1 MNVQGSMLESSLTMV
16 HFSQSSV
23 NVSTVYMAIS
33 LRAVWIC
40 PLYTQLSLPQCECV
54 HCIHGYL
61 SHSSVNVCTV
71 HTHPFLHSSVNVCC
85 ICGCLFHNSVNVSSA
100 YLAIFPTT
108 VWSCQSIYVCLSHSN
123 VNWPLPKWYL
133 FSMTLWMCPLHT
145 WPFFPPTRFPKEK
158 TTSSSS
164 WLLSWDLW
172 MTSELMK

>member
-1 MNVQGSMLESSLTMV
+1 MHQLVYPFNKKWL
-16 HFSQSSV
+16 
-23 NVSTVYMAIS
+23 STHECA
-33 LRAVWIC
+33 RFHAREFTNNG
-40 PLYTQLSLPQCECV
+40 PFLSKQCECV